1 MLFPELKELIGYK
14 QLVHRFAKSARYQH
28 NKTQGNYTSILHGIG
43 VEFET
48 LRPYVVGDDLRYV
61 DWRTSARIGKP
72 QVKTFR
78 AECDRNVFIV
88 VDANAYMR
96 FGTRKTF
103 KSVQAARVAAIMSW
117 ASLEEQDR
125 VGGLVYGDINKGI
138 NFFRPATSHASV
150 LHMLDLLCSKK
161 QDIHKPVQLTQAL
174 NSLQHAITPQSA
186 VIIIADFSVSDMT
199 EISKS
204 LLSIRR
210 QANVMLVPIF
220 DHADTEIPDAGIL
233 RLSSNRHSTVVYTRD
248 SKARTRYHQLW
259 QTYRRELE
267 KIAKQLQIKILWL
280 ATDEDPIKKIWLR

>member
-1 MLFPELKELIGYK
+1 MLFPDLKELISYK
-14 QLVHRFAKSARYQH
+14 QIVQRFAKSTRYQH
-28 NKTQGNYTSILHGIG
+28 NKTQGDYTSILHGVG

-88 VDANAYMR
+88 VDANVHMR

-125 VGGLVYGDINKGI
+125 VGGLVYGDVDAGI
-138 NFFRPATSHASV
+138 RFFKPLSSHASV

-161 QDIHKPVQLTQAL
+161 HNVHSPVAITQAL
-174 NSLQHAITPQSA
+174 DSLQHAITPQSA
-186 VIIIADFSVSDMT
+186 VILIADFSAANLKEVS
-199 EISKS
+199 KK
-204 LLSIRR
+204 LLSIRKL
-210 QANVMLVPIF
+210 ANVMLVPIF
-220 DHADTEIPDAGIL
+220 DHSDIEIPDAGML
-233 RLSSNRHSTVVYTRD
+233 RLSNNQHSAVVYTRD
-248 SKARTRYHQLW
+248 NKARKKYYQMW
-259 QTYRRELE
+259 QAYQSELE
-267 KIAKQLQIKILWL
+267 KIAKKLQIKLLWL
-280 ATDEDPIKKIWLR
+280 ATDEDPVKKIWKK